1 MKPNNHKSTMPEDL
15 PQFSRIAEELIGEF
29 RHVPFNEPRRQI
41 KRRTQKLDDVLEQL
55 LEKYKIGRD
64 SPEQAIRERWAEL
77 VGPANSSYSHPVS
90 IERGRLLVLVSHAV
104 VRSELFHH
112 RESIAEKIRQIPG
125 CKEVKGLNIRAG

>member
-1 MKPNNHKSTMPEDL
+1 MSDEPH
-15 PQFSRIAEELIGEF
+15 QFSRVAEELIGDF
-29 RHVPFNEPRRQI
+29 RQVPFKEPRRQI
-41 KRRTQKLDDVLEQL
+41 KRRTKGLDEVLEQL

-64 SPEQAIRERWAEL
+64 SPEQAIRERWADL
-77 VGPANSSYSHPVS
+77 VGPANATYSHPVS

-125 CKEVKGLNIRAG
+125 CKEVRNLNIRAG

>member
-1 MKPNNHKSTMPEDL
+1 MKPKTSVRLMPED
-15 PQFSRIAEELIGEF
+15 PSQFSRIAEELIGDF

-41 KRRTQKLDDVLEQL
+41 KRRTQKLDEVLEQL
-55 LEKYKIGRD
+55 LEKYRIGRD

-77 VGPANSSYSHPVS
+77 VGPANATYSHPVS

-112 RESIAEKIRQIPG
+112 RESIAEKIRQVPG